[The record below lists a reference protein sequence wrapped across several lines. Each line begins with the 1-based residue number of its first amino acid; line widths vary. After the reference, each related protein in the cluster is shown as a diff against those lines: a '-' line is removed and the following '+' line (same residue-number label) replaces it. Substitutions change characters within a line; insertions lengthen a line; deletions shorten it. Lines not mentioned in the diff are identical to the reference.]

1 MASLLDLLERPIPRP
16 LLYCGTPILAVVLTL
31 TFVFLG
37 FPYADLIPMVSRLG
51 GDQNIR
57 VGEIHPRLTIG
68 GPGFS
73 LQEVV
78 FSPDEMEPLV
88 VEQFDIRPAWST
100 SWFRGEP
107 ALAIALVSPLVLAE
121 GVLTLGDARRVEGKI
136 EIPDLALLPLPSDS
150 SFSFAGALIAEG
162 DLDIG
167 IALDG
172 ESTGLIRFEATA
184 GAVSHSNIPMPLD
197 FESVSGLIELTGQ
210 SELVLEEISIEGPI
224 FSAQADGYIDTP
236 RGNVPP
242 TIDIDLDVQVKAP
255 AFRALLSSLGLPFD
269 PEGRSSFNLGGTI
282 QNPVIR

>member
-1 MASLLDLLERPIPRP
+1 MASFLDTLERPIPRP
-16 LLYCGTPILAVVLTL
+16 LLCAVTPILAVYLTA

-37 FPYADLIPMVSRLG
+37 FPYADLIPMISRLG

-73 LQEVV
+73 LREVV
-78 FSPDEMEPLV
+78 FSPNEMEPLIV
-88 VEQFDIRPAWST
+88 DQFDIRPAWST
-100 SWFRGEP
+100 SWLRGEP
-107 ALAIALVSPLVLAE
+107 ALVIGLVSPLVLAD
-121 GVLTLGDARRVEGKI
+121 GVLTWADARRVEGKI

-150 SFSFAGALIAEG
+150 SLSFTGALIAEG

-172 ESTGLIRFEATA
+172 ESTGLIHFEATVGSA
-184 GAVSHSNIPMPLD
+184 SHANIPIPLD
-197 FESVSGLIELTGQ
+197 FESLSGDIELTGQ
-210 SELVLEEISIEGPI
+210 SELILEDISIQGPI

-236 RGNVPP
+236 QGNVPLVM
-242 TIDIDLDVQVKAP
+242 DIDLDVQVKAP
-255 AFRALLSSLGLPFD
+255 AFRALLAGLGLPFD
-269 PEGRSSFNLGGTI
+269 NEGRSSFNLGGTI